1 MYVISYSS
9 LLIKAVII
17 LLYEYMIF
25 IFRFAIMTYADWI
38 EIPPTRV
45 PFVNHH
51 FLFVTGKLEVKDP
64 QSKVEEKF
72 LK

>member
-1 MYVISYSS
+1 
-9 LLIKAVII
+9 
-17 LLYEYMIF
+17 
-25 IFRFAIMTYADWI
+25 MTYADWI